1 MSQPFDRRLADD
13 PPVRPERVMPA
24 VALVVT
30 GIAVALVLVGLA
42 SLWPALAGAIPG
54 SASGLAVSTL
64 VFGVLVALTLAA
76 ASMVSRRIA
85 PDRSR

>member
-1 MSQPFDRRLADD
+1 
-13 PPVRPERVMPA
+13 MPA

-42 SLWPALAGAIPG
+42 SLWPVLAGAIPG

-64 VFGVLVALTLAA
+64 VFGALAVLTFAA
-76 ASMVSRRIA
+76 ASMVSRRVA
-85 PDRSR
+85 PNQPR

>member
-30 GIAVALVLVGLA
+30 GLAVALVLVGLA
-42 SLWPALAGAIPG
+42 SLWPALAGVLPG
-54 SASGLAVSTL
+54 TASGLAVGTL
-64 VFGVLVALTLAA
+64 VFGALAVLTLVA
-76 ASMVSRRIA
+76 ASMVSRRVA
-85 PDRSR
+85 PNRPQ